1 MTANEFHRQHVL
13 TMIEAAQKA
22 GRTEGEIVA
31 IVDRYFG
38 DDLTRVRARR
48 ERTLV
53 SRLFGRNAAA

>member
-22 GRTEGEIVA
+22 GRNESEIVA

-38 DDLTRVRARR
+38 DDVTQKRR
-48 ERTLV
+48 ERGLV
-53 SRLFGRNAAA
+53 PRLLGRRAA

>member
-22 GRTEGEIVA
+22 GRNESEIVA

-38 DDLTRVRARR
+38 DDIAQKRR
-48 ERTLV
+48 ERGFV
-53 SRLFGRNAAA
+53 PRFFGRHAA

>member
-22 GRTEGEIVA
+22 GRNENEISE

-38 DDLTRVRARR
+38 DDVKRARARR
-48 ERTLV
+48 ERRLR
-53 SRLFGRNAAA
+53 SRIFGRRAA

>member
-22 GRTEGEIVA
+22 GRNESEIVA

-38 DDLTRVRARR
+38 DDITQKRR
-48 ERTLV
+48 ERGLV
-53 SRLFGRNAAA
+53 PRLFGRRAA

>member
-22 GRTEGEIVA
+22 GRNESEIVA

-38 DDLTRVRARR
+38 DDLTQKRR
-48 ERTLV
+48 ERGFV
-53 SRLFGRNAAA
+53 PRLFGRRAA